1 MTVFLSP
8 VLSPLNMVLL
18 ILILDI
24 DLVLSI
30 GIALRK
36 VYILWC
42 SLIVTLTVLVG
53 DGLRLCHGV
62 LLVLLVEGHVGLSMV
77 LLVV

>member
-1 MTVFLSP
+1 
-8 VLSPLNMVLL
+8 MVLL

-42 SLIVTLTVLVG
+42 SLIVTLTVLVD